1 MIDTSAA
8 LSGPDVFRQVDKYQ
22 AFCMVSSK
30 PGRENDMMKRRPR
43 ASPVIKIASP
53 ACDARPN
60 ERCAS
65 DRYRSGRLRTFASR
79 FNPERAAA
87 AASAR

>member
-1 MIDTSAA
+1 
-8 LSGPDVFRQVDKYQ
+8 
-22 AFCMVSSK
+22 
-30 PGRENDMMKRRPR
+30 MMKRRSR